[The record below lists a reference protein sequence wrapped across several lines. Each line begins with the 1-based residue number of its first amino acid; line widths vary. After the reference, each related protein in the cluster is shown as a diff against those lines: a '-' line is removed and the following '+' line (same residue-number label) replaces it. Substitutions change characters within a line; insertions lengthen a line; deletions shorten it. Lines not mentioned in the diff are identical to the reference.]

1 MAVKLIFTNY
11 PFTNDNFLDAIQ
23 EQNTLTEF
31 ISLFN
36 ITSLNE
42 NLRCKFPT
50 QEEFDKIENQIKSQ
64 ELKNLLRKYLDK
76 DILIIPDREDFST
89 PNKIHKITV

>member
-1 MAVKLIFTNY
+1 MAVKLIFTND

-31 ISLFN
+31 KSLFE

-50 QEEFDKIENQIKSQ
+50 KEEFDKIENKIKSP

-76 DILIIPDREDFST
+76 DILIIPDREDYST
-89 PNKIHKITV
+89 SNIIHKIKV